1 MAITPYVML
10 EITIQYVHALQDILV
25 LHSVTVMVIIKLL
38 NYYLFNCFLLENIT
52 CLIIF
57 NIHLS
62 SCFISLLFFS
72 VQPVQEQEPSNPCVP
87 SPCGP
92 NSICNPTPN
101 GESYVCS
108 CEPTFEGSPPHC
120 RRECTT
126 SDECPS
132 NRACINYKCKDP
144 CPGSCGTNTQCNVR
158 LHSPMCSCDEGYTGD
173 PFTACYLI
181 PQAVEKLDPCNPTPC
196 GANAQCKVSR
206 NNAAACI
213 CEPGYFGNPYESCRP
228 ECVVN
233 TDCPYNKA
241 CLRNKCE
248 DPCPGVCGSTAL
260 CQVINHV
267 PSCNCAPGYT
277 GNPYTFCH
285 IIINEP
291 SKFIYNLY
299 TYKYPIY
306 VIDSSYKLCS

>member
-1 MAITPYVML
+1 MLNIYFFLVQAI
-10 EITIQYVHALQDILV
+10 EEQ
-25 LHSVTVMVIIKLL
+25 VT
-38 NYYLFNCFLLENIT
+38 
-52 CLIIF
+52 
-57 NIHLS
+57 
-62 SCFISLLFFS
+62 
-72 VQPVQEQEPSNPCVP
+72 NPCVP

-101 GESYVCS
+101 GNSYICT
-108 CEPTFEGSPPHC
+108 CQPTFEGTPPQC

-126 SDECPS
+126 SEDCPS
-132 NRACINYKCKDP
+132 NKACMNYKCNDP
-144 CPGSCGTNTQCNVR
+144 CPGSCGSNTQCVVR
-158 LHSPMCSCDEGYTGD
+158 LHSPMCSCQDGYTGD
-173 PFTACYLI
+173 PFTSCYLI

-206 NNAAACI
+206 NGAAACI

-260 CQVINHV
+260 CQVVNHI

-277 GNPYTFCH
+277 GNPYTYCH

-291 SKFIYNLY
+291 GKFLLINI
-299 TYKYPIY
+299 KYMTCQH
-306 VIDSSYKLCS
+306 SFS